1 MGDSQSDPYGNRHHE
16 DVVNSQTELVCRFS
30 PDGVL
35 TFVNTAYCHCFGK
48 SAAELVG
55 QPLLNLVHP
64 EEQGRVA
71 QQIAEIQTLTPDRPV
86 QTHEHWVRSGTGE
99 MSWYEWIVQGFF
111 SPEGELT
118 ELQAVGRDVTHRKQM
133 ERELERYHQEQRT
146 LNRILTLSLNAQS
159 DPDVFRSIVEEVR
172 QATGF
177 PIVAIERHD
186 ATRQVMVFEG
196 LCGVE
201 RPAGAAVDEGGGEP
215 ADEWAGE
222 WAGEWADEWADEW
235 IRESRVACTGTTT
248 LEVPV
253 METLSGVV
261 VQTGQAIVR
270 HGEPGAPDAGDS
282 GGNPYGNRTSLLRA
296 LGIATFVCLPLTVDG
311 RTLGTLSLGHPQRQ
325 EVSPSLLEWLQ
336 SLSGAIAALL
346 NRRETE
352 RSLRDSEQRY
362 RLLFESNPL
371 PMWVFDLET
380 LAFLMVNDAAVQK
393 YGYSREEFLR
403 MTLTEIRPPEE
414 IPRLLEMVAALNQG
428 MEDSGIWLHSKKD
441 GSLIQVEITSYLL
454 TYQGRRAELVIAKDV
469 TEQLQIEAAL
479 RESQRKYET
488 LFQTLPVGIAMTDE
502 RGRIVEVNSVL
513 EAMLG
518 IPAAEQTRYF
528 CDRPPQPMLRPD
540 GTPMPPA
547 EFASAQAMTE
557 QQPVHNV
564 EKGIV
569 RADGSV
575 QWVNVCAAP
584 IPLEHYGVAIA
595 YIDITQRKQAE
606 LALQDSETRWQ
617 TIVQS
622 TNDGVFDADLITG
635 ETFHS
640 ERWKIVLGHQPDEAP
655 GTYEAWEQ
663 RIHPADQEEVMA
675 AYEACL
681 QDEQSQFRV
690 EYRLR
695 CKDGSY
701 RWVLDRA
708 QLFRDDHGNPVR
720 MIGTMTDINHLK
732 VAEEAQRLQAE
743 RERLLSRVTRHIH
756 QSLDL
761 DEILNAAVT
770 DVRHLFQCDRAL
782 IYRFH
787 RVDTQPSE
795 AIVESSLPG
804 WGVVL
809 DDPQAHRRTEEVLLR
824 QYGDSQSVRATGGEQ
839 SPDENR
845 PSPEAQLTRIDNIH
859 DNIQTADLSPELRAL
874 LASVGVQSSL
884 TVTIHCDGNLWGLM
898 CVHQCQ
904 SLRAW
909 QAWEMDLLGQLSSQV
924 AIAVQQSELYSQVQ
938 QVNTELETKVAER
951 TEELR
956 QSLEFEALLKRITDQ
971 VRDSLDERK
980 ILQTAVQELGQ
991 ALDVFCCDTALYDAN
1006 NQISTIYC
1014 DYTRGVD
1021 SKQGTQIVMAD
1032 YTDLYRQLLQGMHQQ
1047 YCYYTGSLEGAVR
1060 DRPLTRPISEQCV
1073 LFSCPIRDD
1082 QGVLGDMVL
1091 LRPADEYFTEPEVR
1105 LVQQVANQCA
1115 IALRQSRL
1123 YQAAQAQVSE
1133 LARLNQLKDD
1143 FLCTIS
1149 HELRTP
1155 VANVKMAAQMVETTL
1170 RAEGI
1175 LDDPTHP
1182 LGRYVQ
1188 ILQDECQREINL
1200 INDLLDL
1207 SQLDAEVDLLH
1218 PVPIHLP
1225 SWIPHVAEAFLDRI
1239 HRHQQRLSM
1248 DLPLDLPPLTTDLSH
1263 FERIL
1268 TELLNNA
1275 CKYTPIGERIE
1286 VRVRLRGNSPN
1297 SDEAEQGSAEAES
1310 PASHPLPPPYFYI
1323 TITNTGVEI
1332 PPAECDRVFDRFY
1345 RIPSSDPWKHSGTG
1359 LGLALV
1365 KKLTELLGGRVGIRS
1380 GEDQTTV
1387 WLCLPLVWRQ

>member
-1 MGDSQSDPYGNRHHE
+1 MNPDPSANHPFRSRADQAASDSCGEHVPHHLRERSANRCYE
-16 DVVNSQTELVCRFS
+16 DVLNSQTELVCRFS
-30 PDGVL
+30 PDGLL
-35 TFVNTAYCHCFGK
+35 TFVNTAYCERFGK
-48 SAAELVG
+48 SADELLG
-55 QPLLNLVHP
+55 QPLVNLVHP
-64 EEQGRVA
+64 EEQNRVT
-71 QQIAEIQTLTPDRPV
+71 QQIAELQTLTPDSPV
-86 QTHEHWVRSGTGE
+86 QIHEHWVWSTTGE
-99 MSWYEWIVQGFF
+99 MTWYEWIVQGFF
-111 SPEGELT
+111 SPSGNLA
-118 ELQAVGRDVTHRKQM
+118 ELQAVGRDVTHRKQI
-133 ERELERYHQEQRT
+133 ELELERYHQEQRT

-177 PIVAIERHD
+177 PIVAIERYD

-196 LCGVE
+196 LCGAE
-201 RPAGAAVDEGGGEP
+201 CPAGDPASEWGEESVN
-215 ADEWAGE
+215 EWT
-222 WAGEWADEWADEW
+222 
-235 IRESRVACTGTTT
+235 RERGVACTGAPTM
-248 LEVPV
+248 EFPV

-261 VQTGQAIVR
+261 VQTGQAIVQ
-270 HGEPGAPDAGDS
+270 HCEPGEPDAGDS
-282 GGNPYGNRTSLLRA
+282 QGVRASGAAHVPSGDRTSLLRA
-296 LGIATFVCLPLTVDG
+296 LEIATFVCLPLTVDG

-346 NRRETE
+346 NRQETE
-352 RSLRDSEQRY
+352 RSLQDSEQRY
-362 RLLFESNPL
+362 RLLFERNPL

-403 MTLTEIRPPEE
+403 MTLSEIRPPEE
-414 IPRLLEMVAALNQG
+414 IPRLLAMMTAVHQG

-441 GSLIQVEITSYLL
+441 GSLIQVEITSHLL

-469 TEQLQIEAAL
+469 TEQLHTEAAL

-502 RGRIVEVNSVL
+502 RGRVVEVNPVL
-513 EAMLG
+513 EDMLG
-518 IPAAEQTRYF
+518 ISAAEQTGYC
-528 CDRPPQPMLRPD
+528 CDRPLQPILRPD
-540 GTPMPPA
+540 STPMPPD
-547 EFASAQAMTE
+547 EFASVRALVE
-557 QQPVHNV
+557 QRPIHNV

-569 RADGSV
+569 CADGSV

-584 IPLEHYGVAIA
+584 IPLENYGVAIA

-635 ETFHS
+635 KTFHS
-640 ERWKIVLGHQPDEAP
+640 ERWKTMLGHQPNEPSEA
-655 GTYEAWEQ
+655 YEAWEQ
-663 RIHPADQEEVMA
+663 RIHPADEERVMSV
-675 AYEACL
+675 Y
-681 QDEQSQFRV
+681 QDYLRGALPQFRV

-708 QLFRDDHGNPVR
+708 QLFRDDYGNPVR
-720 MIGTMTDINHLK
+720 MIGTMTDIHHLK
-732 VAEEAQRLQAE
+732 DAEEAQRLQTE
-743 RERLLSRVTRHIH
+743 RERVLSRVTQHIH

-761 DEILNAAVT
+761 NEILNSAVT
-770 DVRHLFQCDRAL
+770 DVRQLFQCDRAL

-787 RVDTQPSE
+787 QVDMQPAK

-804 WGVVL
+804 WGIVL
-809 DDPQAHRRTEEVLLR
+809 DDPQTHAQVEEVLLR
-824 QYGDSQSVRATGGEQ
+824 QYGD
-839 SPDENR
+839 R
-845 PSPEAQLTRIDNIH
+845 PSLEVQLTRIDNI
-859 DNIQTADLSPELRAL
+859 QTADLLPEFRAL

-884 TVTIHCDGNLWGLM
+884 TVTINCDGGLWGLM

-904 SLRAW
+904 SLREW
-909 QAWEMDLLGQLSSQV
+909 QTWEMDLLVQLSNQM

-938 QVNTELETKVAER
+938 RVNAALETKVAER
-951 TEELR
+951 TGELR
-956 QSLEFEALLKRITDQ
+956 QSLDFEALLKRITDQ

-991 ALDVFCCDTALYDAN
+991 ALDVFCCDTALYDAD
-1006 NQISTIYC
+1006 NQVSIIYC
-1014 DYTRGVD
+1014 DYTREVE
-1021 SKQGTQIVMAD
+1021 SQEGTQIVMAD
-1032 YTDLYRQLLQGMHQQ
+1032 YPDLYRQLLQGIHQQ
-1047 YCYYTGSLEGAVR
+1047 FCYDKGQTARNVT
-1060 DRPLTRPISEQCV
+1060 LTRAIAEQCAI
-1073 LFSCPIRDD
+1073 LSCPIRDD
-1082 QGVLGDMVL
+1082 QGVLGDMSL
-1091 LRPADEYFTEPEVR
+1091 LRPANEYFNEPEVR

-1123 YQAAQAQVSE
+1123 YQAAQAQVTG

-1207 SQLDAEVDLLH
+1207 SRLDAEVDLLH
-1218 PVPIHLP
+1218 PVPIHLQ
-1225 SWIPHVAEAFLDRI
+1225 SWIPHISEPFLDRI
-1239 HRHQQRLSM
+1239 HRHQQHLSI
-1248 DLPLDLPPLTTDLSH
+1248 DLPPDLPPLTTDRSH

-1286 VRVRLRGNSPN
+1286 VQVSLRRNGVERDKS
-1297 SDEAEQGSAEAES
+1297 EQGSAESEGS
-1310 PASHPLPPPYFYI
+1310 PPQPLPPPYFHI

-1332 PPAECDRVFDRFY
+1332 PPEECDRVFDRFY

-1365 KKLTELLGGRVGIRS
+1365 KKLTELLGGSVGIRS
-1380 GEDQTTV
+1380 GEGQTTV
-1387 WLCLPLVWRQ
+1387 WLCLPLVRRQSL

>member
-1 MGDSQSDPYGNRHHE
+1 MNPDPGATHPSSSRADEAGSAHRHQA
-16 DVVNSQTELVCRFS
+16 VVNSQTELVCRFL
-30 PDGVL
+30 PNGVL
-35 TFVNTAYCHCFGK
+35 TFVNSAYCDRFGK
-48 SAAELVG
+48 SAAELLG
-55 QPLLNLVHP
+55 QPLVSLVHP
-64 EEQGRVA
+64 NEQGRVT
-71 QQIAEIQTLTPDRPV
+71 QQLTEIQTLTPDSPV
-86 QTHEHWVRSGTGE
+86 QTHEHWVWSAVGE
-99 MSWYEWIVQGFF
+99 MTWYEWIVQGFF
-111 SPEGELT
+111 NPSGELI
-118 ELQAVGRDVTHRKQM
+118 ELQAVGRDVTRRKQM
-133 ERELERYHQEQRT
+133 ELELERYHQEQRT

-159 DPDVFRSIVEEVR
+159 TPDVFRCIAEEVR

-177 PIVAIERHD
+177 PIVAIERYD
-186 ATRQVMVFEG
+186 TTRQTMVFEG
-196 LCGVE
+196 LCGVDCLAD
-201 RPAGAAVDEGGGEP
+201 PAVGEWGGE
-215 ADEWAGE
+215 
-222 WAGEWADEWADEW
+222 W
-235 IRESRVACTGTTT
+235 INEQTRECRGACTHAPT
-248 LEVPV
+248 LEFPV
-253 METLSGVV
+253 AETVSGVV
-261 VQTGQAIVR
+261 VQTGQALIR
-270 HGEPGAPDAGDS
+270 HYEPEATVPGD
-282 GGNPYGNRTSLLRA
+282 RTSLLRA

-311 RTLGTLSLGHPQRQ
+311 RTLGTLSLGHPQWQ
-325 EVSPSLLEWLQ
+325 AVSPSLLEWLQ

-346 NRRETE
+346 KRQETE
-352 RSLRDSEQRY
+352 RSLQDSEQRY

-371 PMWVFDLET
+371 PMWVFDLDT
-380 LAFLMVNDAAVQK
+380 LAFLMVNEAAVQK
-393 YGYSREEFLR
+393 YGYGREEFLS
-403 MTLTEIRPPEE
+403 MTLAEIRPPEE
-414 IPRLLEMVAALNQG
+414 IPRLLAMISAVNQG
-428 MEDSGIWLHSKKD
+428 MEDSGIWLHTKKD

-488 LFQTLPVGIAMTDE
+488 LFQTVPVGIAMTDE
-502 RGRIVEVNSVL
+502 HGRIVEVNPVL
-513 EAMLG
+513 EEMLG
-518 IPAAEQTRYF
+518 IPAAEQTRYT
-528 CDRPPQPMLRPD
+528 CDRPAQPVLRPD
-540 GTPMPPA
+540 STPMPPE
-547 EFASAQAMTE
+547 EFASVRALRE
-557 QQPVHNV
+557 QRPVHNV

-584 IPLEHYGVAIA
+584 IPLENYGVAIA

-606 LALQDSETRWQ
+606 LALRDSETRWQ
-617 TIVQS
+617 TVVQS

-635 ETFHS
+635 KTFHS
-640 ERWKIVLGHQPDEAP
+640 ERWKTMLGHQPDEPSEA
-655 GTYEAWEQ
+655 YEAWEQ
-663 RIHPADQEEVMA
+663 RIHPDDWARVMSV
-675 AYEACL
+675 YEAYCQGAL
-681 QDEQSQFRV
+681 PLFRV

-708 QLFRDDHGNPVR
+708 QILRDEHGTPVR
-720 MIGTMTDINHLK
+720 MIGTMTDIHHLK
-732 VAEEAQRLQAE
+732 DAEEAQTLQAE

-761 DEILNAAVT
+761 SEILNSAVT
-770 DVRHLFQCDRAL
+770 DVRQLFQCDRAL

-787 RVDTQPSE
+787 QVSTRPAQ

-809 DDPQAHRRTEEVLLR
+809 DDPQVCGRVEDVLLR
-824 QYGDSQSVRATGGEQ
+824 QYGDFHRDRFA
-839 SPDENR
+839 NR
-845 PSPEAQLTRIDNIH
+845 PGTEVQFTRIDNIH
-859 DNIQTADLSPELRAL
+859 TADLSPEFREMLTR
-874 LASVGVQSSL
+874 VGMQSGL
-884 TVTIHCDGNLWGLM
+884 TVTINCDGNLWGLL

-904 SLRAW
+904 SLREW
-909 QAWEMDLLGQLSSQV
+909 QTWEIDLLVQLANQL

-938 QVNTELETKVAER
+938 RVNAELETKVAER
-951 TEELR
+951 TGELR

-991 ALDVFCCDTALYDAN
+991 ALGVFCCDTALYDAE
-1006 NQISTIYC
+1006 NQVSTIYC
-1014 DYTRGVD
+1014 DYTREVK
-1021 SKQGTQIVMAD
+1021 SEEGTQILMAD
-1032 YTDLYRQLLQGMHQQ
+1032 YPDLYRQLLQGMHQQ
-1047 YCYYTGSLEGAVR
+1047 FCYANEVTR
-1060 DRPLTRPISEQCV
+1060 DRLLTRPMSKHCTI
-1073 LFSCPIRDD
+1073 FSCPIRDD

-1091 LRPADEYFTEPEVR
+1091 LRPADEFFNELEVR

-1123 YQAAQAQVSE
+1123 YQAAQAQVTE

-1175 LDDPTHP
+1175 LDNPSHP

-1188 ILQDECQREINL
+1188 ILQEECQREINL

-1207 SQLDAEVDLLH
+1207 SRLDAEVDLLH
-1218 PVPIHLP
+1218 PVPIHLQ
-1225 SWIPHVAEAFLDRI
+1225 SWISHVAEPFLDRI
-1239 HRHQQRLSM
+1239 HRHQQHLSL
-1248 DLPLDLPPLTTDLSH
+1248 DLPPDLPPLTTDLSH

-1286 VRVRLRGNSPN
+1286 VRASLS
-1297 SDEAEQGSAEAES
+1297 SDRMERDEVEQDGAEFES
-1310 PASHPLPPPYFYI
+1310 PLSSPPPLPHFLI

-1332 PPAECDRVFDRFY
+1332 PPEECDRVFDRFY
-1345 RIPSSDPWKHSGTG
+1345 RIPSSDPWRHSGTG

-1380 GEDQTTV
+1380 SAGQTIV
-1387 WLCLPLVWRQ
+1387 WLRLPLVLRQ

>member
-1 MGDSQSDPYGNRHHE
+1 MKLDPGAAHPSSSHADKAGSDSRGDRFANRRHQA
-16 DVVNSQTELVCRFS
+16 VVNSQTELVCRFL
-30 PDGVL
+30 PNGVL
-35 TFVNTAYCHCFGK
+35 TFVNSAYCDRFGK
-48 SAAELVG
+48 SAAELLG
-55 QPLLNLVHP
+55 QPLVNLVHP
-64 EEQGRVA
+64 NEQGRVA
-71 QQIAEIQTLTPDRPV
+71 QQLTEIQTLSPDSPV
-86 QTHEHWVRSGTGE
+86 QTHEHWVWSATGE
-99 MSWYEWIVQGFF
+99 MTWYEWIVQGFF
-111 SPEGELT
+111 SLSGELI
-118 ELQAVGRDVTHRKQM
+118 ELQAVGRDVTRRKQM
-133 ERELERYHQEQRT
+133 ELELERYHQEQRT

-159 DPDVFRSIVEEVR
+159 TPDVFRCIAEEVR

-177 PIVAIERHD
+177 PIVAIERYD
-186 ATRQVMVFEG
+186 TTRQTMVFEG
-196 LCGVE
+196 LCGVDCSAD
-201 RPAGAAVDEGGGEP
+201 PAVGEWGGE
-215 ADEWAGE
+215 
-222 WAGEWADEWADEW
+222 W
-235 IRESRVACTGTTT
+235 INEQTRECRGACTHAPR
-248 LEVPV
+248 LEFPV
-253 METLSGVV
+253 TETVSGVV
-261 VQTGQAIVR
+261 LQTGQVLIQHYESEATV
-270 HGEPGAPDAGDS
+270 PGD
-282 GGNPYGNRTSLLRA
+282 RTSLLRA
-296 LGIATFVCLPLTVDG
+296 LGIATFVCLPLTADG
-311 RTLGTLSLGHPQRQ
+311 RTLGTLSLGHLQRQ
-325 EVSPSLLEWLQ
+325 AVSPSLLEWLQ

-346 NRRETE
+346 KRQETE
-352 RSLRDSEQRY
+352 RSLQDSEQRY

-371 PMWVFDLET
+371 PMWVFDLDT
-380 LAFLMVNDAAVQK
+380 LAFLMVNEAAVQK
-393 YGYSREEFLR
+393 YGYSREEFLS
-403 MTLTEIRPPEE
+403 MTLAEIRPPEE
-414 IPRLLEMVAALNQG
+414 IPRLLAMISAVNQG
-428 MEDSGIWLHSKKD
+428 MKDSGIWLHTKKD
-441 GSLIQVEITSYLL
+441 GSRIQVEITSYLL

-488 LFQTLPVGIAMTDE
+488 LFQTLPVGIAMTDAC
-502 RGRIVEVNSVL
+502 GRIVEVNPVL
-513 EAMLG
+513 EEMLS
-518 IPAAEQTRYF
+518 IPAAEQTRYT
-528 CDRPPQPMLRPD
+528 CDRPAQPVLRPD
-540 GTPMPPA
+540 STPMLPE
-547 EFASAQAMTE
+547 EFASVRALTE

-569 RADGSV
+569 RTDGSV

-584 IPLEHYGVAIA
+584 IPLENYGVAIA

-617 TIVQS
+617 TVVQS

-635 ETFHS
+635 KTFHS
-640 ERWKIVLGHQPDEAP
+640 ERWKTMLGHQPDEPSEA
-655 GTYEAWEQ
+655 YEAWEQ
-663 RIHPADQEEVMA
+663 RIHPDDQARVMSV
-675 AYEACL
+675 YEAYCQGAL
-681 QDEQSQFRV
+681 PQFRV

-708 QLFRDDHGNPVR
+708 QILRDEHGTPVR
-720 MIGTMTDINHLK
+720 MIGTMTDIHHLK
-732 VAEEAQRLQAE
+732 DAEEAQTLQAE

-761 DEILNAAVT
+761 SEILNFAVT
-770 DVRHLFQCDRAL
+770 DVRQLFQCDRAL

-787 RVDTQPSE
+787 QLPTRPAQ

-809 DDPQAHRRTEEVLLR
+809 DDPQIHLQTEEVLLR
-824 QYGDSQSVRATGGEQ
+824 QYGDSHRDRLA
-839 SPDENR
+839 NR
-845 PSPEAQLTRIDNIH
+845 PTTEVQSTRIDNIH
-859 DNIQTADLSPELRAL
+859 TADISPEFRAL
-874 LASVGVQSSL
+874 LARVGVQSSL
-884 TVTIHCDGNLWGLM
+884 TVTINCDGNLWGLM

-904 SLRAW
+904 SLREW
-909 QAWEMDLLGQLSSQV
+909 QTWEIDLLVQLANQL

-938 QVNTELETKVAER
+938 RVNAELETKVSER
-951 TEELR
+951 TGELR

-991 ALDVFCCDTALYDAN
+991 ALGVFCCDTALYDADN
-1006 NQISTIYC
+1006 RVSTIYC
-1014 DYTRGVD
+1014 DYTHEVK
-1021 SKQGTQIVMAD
+1021 SEEGTQIVMAD
-1032 YTDLYRQLLQGMHQQ
+1032 YPDLYRQLLQGMHQQ
-1047 YCYYTGSLEGAVR
+1047 FCYANEVTR
-1060 DRPLTRPISEQCV
+1060 DRLLTRPMAKHCTI
-1073 LFSCPIRDD
+1073 FSCPIRDD

-1091 LRPADEYFTEPEVR
+1091 LRPADEFFNEPEVR

-1123 YQAAQAQVSE
+1123 YQAAQAQVTG

-1170 RAEGI
+1170 RAEG
-1175 LDDPTHP
+1175 LLNNPTQP

-1207 SQLDAEVDLLH
+1207 SRLDAEVDLLH
-1218 PVPIHLP
+1218 PVPIHLA
-1225 SWIPHVAEAFLDRI
+1225 SWISHIAEPFLDHI
-1239 HRHQQRLSM
+1239 HRHQQHFSL
-1248 DLPLDLPPLTTDLSH
+1248 DLPPDLPPLTTDLSH

-1286 VRVRLRGNSPN
+1286 VRASLS
-1297 SDEAEQGSAEAES
+1297 SDRMERDEVEQDGAES
-1310 PASHPLPPPYFYI
+1310 ESPLSSPPPLPHFLI

-1332 PPAECDRVFDRFY
+1332 PPEECDRVFDRFY

-1365 KKLTELLGGRVGIRS
+1365 KKLTKLLGGRVGIRS
-1380 GEDQTTV
+1380 SAGQTTL
-1387 WLCLPLVWRQ
+1387 WLRLPLVLRQ